1 MRTVSARFLQ
11 QTFRQMRKDSFY
23 IIFISLIAAFGG
35 LLFGFDIAVFSGT
48 IPFIKPYYGLTD
60 AQLGWTGSCLYIGCI
75 IGTLFTGYATDRLG
89 RKPMLIAAAAI
100 FTFSA
105 VLMGWAGSYYA
116 LIFWRI
122 VAGVGVGAAS
132 MLSPLYIAEVSP
144 ARVRGRMVS
153 INQLTIVI
161 GILLAYFINYFLAD
175 VENNWRWMF
184 TSGSIPSGLFL
195 FCIFLVPESPRWL
208 ASKGFTEKARGVL
221 NRINGGVGVKED
233 LEAIEAGLHRE
244 VKGKLSDLFQHG
256 VAFIVV
262 LGITMAVFQQ
272 ISGANAVFFYAPIIF
287 EKAGM
292 DVKDQL
298 FQQIMIGA
306 INLVFTL
313 LAMQLVDRL
322 GRKKLM
328 LAGSSL
334 MALWLFLV
342 GMCYSYNLFQGYWLS
357 FFVLAFI
364 ATYATTLA
372 PVTWVLIS
380 EIFPTRIR
388 GLAVSVATAMLW
400 VACFAL
406 AYGFPVLIEWLDA
419 SQTFYLFS
427 GICLAYFFILLRYA
441 PETKGKTLEQF
452 EKEIVGHQATP
463 H

>member
-1 MRTVSARFLQ
+1 MRTNS
-11 QTFRQMRKDSFY
+11 Y

-48 IPFIKPYYGLTD
+48 IPFIQPYYELTE
-60 AQLGWTGSCLYIGCI
+60 AQLGWTGSSLYIGCI
-75 IGTLFTGYATDRLG
+75 IGTLFTGYATDRFG
-89 RKPMLIAAAAI
+89 RKPLLIVAAGI
-100 FTFSA
+100 FTISS
-105 VLMGWAGSYYA
+105 VLMGWAGSYNM

-122 VAGVGVGAAS
+122 IAGIGVGAAS
-132 MLSPLYIAEVSP
+132 MLSPLYIAEISP
-144 ARVRGRMVS
+144 ANIRGRMVS

-161 GILLAYFINYFLAD
+161 GILLAYFINYLLAD
-175 VENNWRWMF
+175 AENNWRWMF
-184 TSGSIPSGLFL
+184 TSGAIPSALFF

-208 ASKGFTEKARGVL
+208 VSKGYVEKAKEVL
-221 NRINGGVGVKED
+221 KKVNGGSRVNDDIRSIQAGVR
-233 LEAIEAGLHRE
+233 GE
-244 VKGKLSDLFQHG
+244 VRGKLSDLIQHG
-256 VAFIVV
+256 VTFVV
-262 LGITMAVFQQ
+262 LLGITMAVFQQ

-313 LAMQLVDRL
+313 VAMQLVDRL

-328 LAGSSL
+328 LGGSSL
-334 MALWLFLV
+334 MAVWLFLV
-342 GMCYSYNLFQGYWLS
+342 GICYYFNLFEGYWLT

-388 GLAVSVATAMLW
+388 GVAVSVSTCMLW

-406 AYGFPVLIEWLDA
+406 AYGFPVLIEWLNA
-419 SQTFYLFS
+419 PQTFFLFS
-427 GICLAYFFILLRYA
+427 GICLLYFFILLRFA

-452 EKEIVGHQATP
+452 ETEIIRH
-463 H
+463 

>member
-1 MRTVSARFLQ
+1 MTFVS
-11 QTFRQMRKDSFY
+11 TFSVRANSLY
-23 IIFISLIAAFGG
+23 IVFISLIAAFGG

-48 IPFIKPYYGLTD
+48 IPFIKPYYGLSD
-60 AQLGWTGSCLYIGCI
+60 AELGFTGSSLYIGCI
-75 IGTLFTGYATDRLG
+75 VGTLITGYATDRFG
-89 RKPMLIAAAAI
+89 RKAMLIVAAAI
-100 FTFSA
+100 FSVSSVF
-105 VLMGWAGSYYA
+105 MGWAGSFHM

-122 VAGVGVGAAS
+122 VAGIGVGAAS

-144 ARVRGRMVS
+144 AGIRGRMVS

-161 GILLAYFINYFLAD
+161 GILLAYFINYLLAD
-175 VENNWRWMF
+175 STDNWRWMF
-184 TSGSIPSGLFL
+184 TSGSLPAALFL
-195 FCIFLVPESPRWL
+195 ICIFFVPESPRWL
-208 ASKGFTEKARGVL
+208 VSKGFVSRAREVLRKVSGGADVENDIQSIEGVL
-221 NRINGGVGVKED
+221 N
-233 LEAIEAGLHRE
+233 RE
-244 VKGKLSDLFQHG
+244 VKGKLSDLFRHG
-256 VAFIVV
+256 MTFIVV

-272 ISGANAVFFYAPIIF
+272 ICGANAIFFYAPIIF

-292 DVKDQL
+292 NVKDQL

-313 LAMQLVDRL
+313 VAMQLVDKV

-328 LAGSSL
+328 LGGSSL

-342 GMCYSYNLFQGYWLS
+342 GLCYSLSLFEGYWLT

-388 GLAVSVATAMLW
+388 GVAVSVSTAALW
-400 VACFAL
+400 LACFAL
-406 AYGFPVLIEWLDA
+406 AYAFPVLIEWLNA
-419 SQTFYLFS
+419 PQTFFLFS
-427 GICLAYFFILLRYA
+427 GICLAYFFILWRYA

-452 EKEIVGHQATP
+452 EAEIVP

>member
-1 MRTVSARFLQ
+1 MRRQSYIFL
-11 QTFRQMRKDSFY
+11 
-23 IIFISLIAAFGG
+23 ISLIAAFGG
-35 LLFGFDIAVFSGT
+35 LLFGFDIAIFSGT
-48 IPFIKPYYGLTD
+48 IPFIKPYYNLTE
-60 AQLGWTGSCLYIGCI
+60 AQLGWTGSSLYVGCI
-75 IGTLFTGYATDRLG
+75 IGTLITGFFADRFG
-89 RKPMLIAAAAI
+89 RKLPLIISAGI
-100 FTFSA
+100 FMISSVF
-105 VLMGWAGSYYA
+105 MGWASGYSA

-122 VAGVGVGAAS
+122 VAGLGVGAAS

-144 ARVRGRMVS
+144 AAIRGRMVS
-153 INQLTIVI
+153 INQLTIVS
-161 GILLAYFINYFLAD
+161 GILLAYFSNYLLAD

-184 TSGSIPSGLFL
+184 TSGAIPAVLF
-195 FCIFLVPESPRWL
+195 FVCVFFVPESPRWL
-208 ASKGFTEKARGVL
+208 ISKGKIDRASDILKKLIGDQQAQQELVTIQRG
-221 NRINGGVGVKED
+221 IQS
-233 LEAIEAGLHRE
+233 E
-244 VKGKLSDLFQHG
+244 VKGKFSDLLKPG
-256 VAFIVV
+256 ITFIVL

-292 DVKDQL
+292 NVKDQL

-306 INLVFTL
+306 INLIFTL
-313 LAMQLVDRL
+313 VAMQLVDKL

-342 GMCYSYNLFQGYWLS
+342 GICFQFNVFEGYYLQ

-380 EIFPTRIR
+380 EIFPTRVR
-388 GLAVSVATAMLW
+388 ALAVSVSTCMLW

-406 AYGFPVLIEWLDA
+406 AYGFPVLVERLSA
-419 SQTFYLFS
+419 PQTFFLFS
-427 GICLAYFFILLRYA
+427 ITCLTYFFILWKYA

-452 EKEIVGHQATP
+452 EREVVMH
-463 H
+463 